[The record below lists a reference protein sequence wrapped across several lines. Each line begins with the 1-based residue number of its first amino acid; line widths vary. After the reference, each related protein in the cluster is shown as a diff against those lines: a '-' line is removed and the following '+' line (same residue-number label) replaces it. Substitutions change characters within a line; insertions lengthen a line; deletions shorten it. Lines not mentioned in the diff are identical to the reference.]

1 MRYSEKHVDMRTGSL
16 YKNILLFTVQ
26 IALSSMLQQLFNAA
40 DTAILGIFDTSSA
53 LALSGIGN
61 VILNIMIP
69 CAHRCEKFPPY
80 CTKLLIYYLLV
91 IKSCASP

>member
-61 VILNIMIP
+61 VILNILFVVLFHLGVSGVAAATVLSTMFS
-69 CAHRCEKFPPY
+69 HDVYSLF
-80 CTKLLIYYLLV
+80 
-91 IKSCASP
+91 